1 MRMTEEGEITMGH
14 ATWRN
19 YAAMLRRYKFYT
31 FYYDRVETI
40 VSFSSSP
47 GGGGEWR

>member
-19 YAAMLRRYKFYT
+19 YAAMLRPPPPAT
-31 FYYDRVETI
+31 FYYDKVETI

-47 GGGGEWR
+47 GGDGERR